1 MEDYGQLPSDL
12 QRRVISEVDRAKE
25 RSGMPIRESLKI
37 LGVPYG
43 SYYRWKRDESW
54 KREATAPIKPVQ
66 VFEALPEEKL
76 AVKQYALAN
85 PSIRHRELAWR
96 MIDEDVAFISS
107 STVYRILLEE
117 DLMKRHRSRKKRYR
131 EQLEKARRP
140 DEIWGTDL
148 MYLRIADEQ
157 YFLIAF
163 IDEYSRY
170 LVHWELVSTMDGT
183 TLSTAAQAAL
193 QTLPMVDGRVSI
205 QPIIRSDNGSGYIS
219 REFGELLEHHGLVHH
234 RIKPHCP
241 EENGIME
248 RANRTLRESLDELE
262 LSNRLEA
269 EEALKTIVANYN
281 SVRLHSALG
290 FKPPVVYYRGNPAEL
305 DANRALKLRQA
316 RHRRREANLKL
327 KQKTLGLSATE
338 SIA

>member
-1 MEDYGQLPSDL
+1 
-12 QRRVISEVDRAKE
+12 VDQAKS
-25 RSGMPIRESLKI
+25 RSHLPIRQSLKI

-43 SYYRWKRDESW
+43 SYYRWR
-54 KREATAPIKPVQ
+54 REEAWNRAVSEPIKPIQ

-96 MIDEDVAFISS
+96 MIDENVAFVSS

-117 DLMKRHRSRKKRYR
+117 NLMHRHRGRKKRYR
-131 EQLEKARRP
+131 EELEKASRP

-170 LVHWELVSTMDGT
+170 LVYWELVSTMDGR

-193 QTLPMVDGRVSI
+193 QTLPMVEGRVAI
-205 QPIIRSDNGSGYIS
+205 QPVIRSDNGSGYIS

-262 LSNRLEA
+262 LSNRSEA
-269 EEALKTIVANYN
+269 EAALTGIITNYN
-281 SVRLHSALG
+281 HIRLHSALG
-290 FKPPVVYYRGNPAEL
+290 FKAPAIYYRGNPNEL
-305 DANRALKLRQA
+305 DTNRALKLRQA
-316 RHRRREANLKL
+316 RHRRKEANLKL
-327 KQKTLGLSATE
+327 KQKTLGLPATE